1 MRRPTTPTRGDLPRV
16 DTLTLYILCFAVP
29 FIIGLA
35 VQGWLRSTFAKNSRI
50 PVGSGMT
57 GADVARRILD
67 GNGLQGVPVHPSKA
81 GPLSDHY
88 DPRTRGVFL
97 SEAVYAGRSV
107 AATAVAAHEVGHAIQ
122 HAQAYAPMRL
132 RSAVW
137 PLAAFGSSAWFFILI
152 LGVILQLFGL
162 IQLALI
168 VFALVIVF
176 QIVTLPVEFNA
187 SRRAMA
193 QIRRLGL
200 VTDAEAA
207 GARQT
212 LTAAAMTY
220 VAGALASI
228 AQLLYFL
235 AIFGR
240 N

>member
-1 MRRPTTPTRGDLPRV
+1 MDW
-16 DTLTLYILCFAVP
+16 TLYILCFAVP
-29 FIIGLA
+29 LIIGLA
-35 VQGWLRSTFAKNSRI
+35 VQGWLRSTFSKYSRV

-57 GADVARRILD
+57 GGEVARRILD
-67 GNGLQGVPVHPSKA
+67 ANGLQGVPVRPSKA

-88 DPRTRGVFL
+88 DPRSRGVFL
-97 SEAVYAGRSV
+97 SEAVFSGRSV

-122 HAQAYAPMRL
+122 HAQAYVPMRL
-132 RSAVW
+132 RSAIW
-137 PLAAFGSSAWFFILI
+137 PLAAFGSQAWFFILI
-152 LGVILQLFGL
+152 MGMIFGAFGL
-162 IQLALI
+162 VQLALI
-168 VFALVIVF
+168 VFALVIAF
-176 QIVTLPVEFNA
+176 QLVTLPVEFNA

-193 QIRRLGL
+193 QIRQIGL
-200 VTDAEAA
+200 VTDAEAV

-240 N
+240 S